1 MDEYVFQEYPKW
13 IYLGDKAVLVDN
25 LDQEL
30 ALNGKPQETK
40 ESIMALLDAQGAT
53 YDKRW
58 GVEKLKAA
66 LK

>member
-1 MDEYVFQEYPKW
+1 MDEYVYQEYPKW
-13 IYLGDKAVLVDN
+13 VRIGDKTILVEN
-25 LDQEL
+25 IDQEL
-30 ALNGKPQETK
+30 SLSPQETR

-58 GVEKLKAA
+58 GLEKLKAA